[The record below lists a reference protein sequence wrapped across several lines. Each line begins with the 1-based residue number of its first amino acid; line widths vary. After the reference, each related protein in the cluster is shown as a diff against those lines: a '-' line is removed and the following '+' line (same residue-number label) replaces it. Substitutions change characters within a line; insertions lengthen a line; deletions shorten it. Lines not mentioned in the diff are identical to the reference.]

1 MQPMVVGF
9 QLFTSTRRVCVY
21 VGKMMKNRLR
31 SDRAWGATFVVVA
44 NVPLLIYN
52 DVFKMSIGSI

>member
-21 VGKMMKNRLR
+21 VGKMVKNRLR
-31 SDRAWGATFVVVA
+31 LGGNIRRSGKCPVI
-44 NVPLLIYN
+44 NL
-52 DVFKMSIGSI
+52 